1 MEVNQQAVLPVTSL
15 YIGPGVRIEGRVSQD
30 NPDETIIIAGV
41 MAGDI
46 VTQGRVLVESG
57 GTIEAANEIKCF
69 ELDIKGAVLGADV
82 LLEAGILRL
91 GASARVT
98 VGEVFLPPGGL
109 EQARGS
115 VLCAKLRMDESNAFA
130 KDDRME
136 VSLGRS
142 DSSALGSLNAPAPTP
157 TSTPTSTP
165 TPVSAISLLMT
176 PSAFVEKPQSQ
187 APSPAL
193 SSVLTQEP
201 KVVPLAGKPDG
212 AVRAAVS
219 AVDLH
224 PVPAFLVQ
232 PAKTGDG
239 KVGTAIQSAASPST
253 GARFTSH
260 DLPSSFEDTDDSLA
274 SAERG

>member
-30 NPDETIIIAGV
+30 NPDEIIIIAGV

-69 ELDIKGAVLGADV
+69 ELDIKGTVLGADV

-142 DSSALGSLNAPAPTP
+142 DSSALCSLNAPAP
-157 TSTPTSTP
+157 TPTSTP

>member
-30 NPDETIIIAGV
+30 NPDEIIIIAGV

-69 ELDIKGAVLGADV
+69 ELDIKGTVLGADV

-142 DSSALGSLNAPAPTP
+142 DSSALCSLNAPAP
-157 TSTPTSTP
+157 TPTSTP

-212 AVRAAVS
+212 TVRAAVS